1 MLGESKGR
9 VTLKYRISSKIVG
22 TPKKVYQDTIRI
34 SIQYRFKLF
43 GVQTLKPI
51 CGNIRQREM
60 DWYKMVE
67 FFINV
72 FLCSKPGSPL
82 FFMLKDGS
90 GVKASSYNLIKM
102 IKTRFLC

>member
-22 TPKKVYQDTIRI
+22 TPKKVYQDTIRF

-43 GVQTLKPI
+43 GVQSLKPI
-51 CGNIRQREM
+51 YGNVRQREM

-72 FLCSKPGSPL
+72 FFYVQS
-82 FFMLKDGS
+82 
-90 GVKASSYNLIKM
+90 
-102 IKTRFLC
+102 